1 MAKPARSTRP
11 RDVQRSLEQWAL
23 DHGRVFIVL
32 RAPPAPFTQA
42 ITQPMQRIAS

>member
-1 MAKPARSTRP
+1 MAKQAKRP
-11 RDVQRSLEQWAL
+11 HDVQGSLEQWAL

-32 RAPPAPFTQA
+32 RAPPAPFTLA